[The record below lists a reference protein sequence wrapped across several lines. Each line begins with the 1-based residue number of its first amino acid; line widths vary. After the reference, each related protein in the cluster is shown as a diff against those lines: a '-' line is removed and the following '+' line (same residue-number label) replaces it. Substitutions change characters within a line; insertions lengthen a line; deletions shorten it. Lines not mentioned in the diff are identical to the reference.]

1 MIVTYAHRYRPP
13 PKRRKPQ
20 PPLPVRIVTAKSPKP
35 VKLRRQGVMVEVPAI
50 VRPKSVS
57 VPTRTIVR
65 PVTAKQKRWHA
76 MRERM
81 GLEP

>member
-1 MIVTYAHRYRPP
+1 M
-13 PKRRKPQ
+13 KR
-20 PPLPVRIVTAKSPKP
+20 
-35 VKLRRQGVMVEVPAI
+35 RRQGVVLDQSFVTARKP
-50 VRPKSVS
+50 VTGTS
-57 VPTRTIVR
+57 IVR